1 MMEHRTQMK
10 TTMKK
15 TMLAGFGALLLA
27 TGFAAP
33 AGAAD
38 SVKVRYEDLNL
49 ATPAG
54 NAVLLR
60 RIKQAATVV
69 CPEYR
74 AGDVRRIRIFRPC
87 YQEAVAHAVANV
99 RQPSLTA
106 LLARTGDAP
115 FSMPR

>member
-1 MMEHRTQMK
+1 MKDDWTLMK
-10 TTMKK
+10 TTTKM
-15 TMLAGFGALLLA
+15 MLAGFAGLLL
-27 TGFAAP
+27 TTTLAAP
-33 AGAAD
+33 ATATD
-38 SVKVRYEDLNL
+38 SVRVRYDDLNL

-69 CPEYR
+69 CPEFP

-87 YQEAVAHAVANV
+87 YQEAVANAVANV
-99 RQPSLTA
+99 HQPSLTA
-106 LLARTGDAP
+106 LYVRAGDAP